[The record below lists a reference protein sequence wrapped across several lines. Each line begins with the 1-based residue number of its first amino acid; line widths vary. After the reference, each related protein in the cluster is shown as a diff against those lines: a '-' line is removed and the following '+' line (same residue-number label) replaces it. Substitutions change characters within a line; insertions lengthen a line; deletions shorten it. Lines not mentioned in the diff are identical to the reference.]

1 MKRLFLKFS
10 AHFLDNIQMIPYNP
24 PFVVKPFGREEMS
37 RVGRKLISV
46 PQGVKI
52 SLKDNKVFIKGPKGE
67 QFIPLPAAL
76 AVAITDKEVTI
87 TRATDDRA
95 DRSLHG
101 LIRNEIYNAVV
112 GTTVGYEKILEITG
126 VGYKAAV
133 VGRNITLN
141 LGFSHP
147 IIFELPKG
155 IDASVEKNTVLSIK
169 GTDKYLVG
177 QVASKIRAYKKPEPY
192 KGKGIKYK
200 GEQIIRKE
208 GKTGKK

>member
-1 MKRLFLKFS
+1 
-10 AHFLDNIQMIPYNP
+10 
-24 PFVVKPFGREEMS
+24 MS

-46 PQGVKI
+46 PQGVQVT
-52 SLKDNKVFIKGPKGE
+52 LKDQKIFVKGPKGE
-67 QFIPLPAAL
+67 QSVPLPTSL
-76 AVAITDKEVTI
+76 SVAITAKEVSV
-87 TRATDDRA
+87 TRATDDRG

-112 GTTVGYEKILEITG
+112 GTTQGYEKILEITG

-133 VGRNITLN
+133 TGRNITLT

-155 IDASVEKNTVLSIK
+155 VDASVEKNTVLSIK

-177 QVASKIRAYKKPEPY
+177 QVASKIRAYRKPEPY

-200 GEQIIRKE
+200 DEQIIRKE
-208 GKTGKK
+208 GKSGKK

>member
-1 MKRLFLKFS
+1 
-10 AHFLDNIQMIPYNP
+10 
-24 PFVVKPFGREEMS
+24 MS

-46 PQGVKI
+46 PQGVQVT
-52 SLKDNKVFIKGPKGE
+52 LKDQKIFVKGPKGE
-67 QFIPLPAAL
+67 QSVPLPTSL
-76 AVAITDKEVTI
+76 SVAITAKEVSV
-87 TRATDDRA
+87 TRATDDRG

-112 GTTVGYEKILEITG
+112 GTTQGYEKILEITG

-133 VGRNITLN
+133 TGRNITLT

-155 IDASVEKNTVLSIK
+155 VDASVEKNTVLSIR

-177 QVASKIRAYKKPEPY
+177 QVASKIRAYRKPEPY

-200 GEQIIRKE
+200 DEQIIRKE
-208 GKTGKK
+208 GKSGKK

>member
-1 MKRLFLKFS
+1 
-10 AHFLDNIQMIPYNP
+10 
-24 PFVVKPFGREEMS
+24 MS

-46 PQGVKI
+46 PDGVSVKV
-52 SLKDNKVFIKGPKGE
+52 KDQQVLVKGPKGE
-67 QFIPLPAAL
+67 QSVPLPASL
-76 AVAITDKEVTI
+76 SVEITGKELTVK
-87 TRATDDRA
+87 RATDDRA

-112 GTTVGYEKILEITG
+112 GSTAGYEKILEITG

-133 VGRNITLN
+133 TGRNITLN

-147 IIFELPKG
+147 IVFELPKG

-192 KGKGIKYK
+192 KGKGIKYR

-208 GKTGKK
+208 GKSGKK

>member
-1 MKRLFLKFS
+1 
-10 AHFLDNIQMIPYNP
+10 
-24 PFVVKPFGREEMS
+24 MS
-37 RVGRKLISV
+37 RVGKKLISV
-46 PQGVKI
+46 PQGVSVKFQ
-52 SLKDNKVFIKGPKGE
+52 DQKVFVKGPKGE
-67 QFIPLPAAL
+67 KEIPLPASL
-76 AVAITDKEVTI
+76 AIAVTGKEVSV
-87 TRATDDRA
+87 TRATDDRS
-95 DRSLHG
+95 DRALHG

-133 VGRNITLN
+133 TGRNITLN

-147 IIFELPKG
+147 IVFELPKG

-169 GTDKYLVG
+169 GSDKYLVG
-177 QVASKIRAYKKPEPY
+177 QVASKIRAYRKPEPY

-208 GKTGKK
+208 GKSGKK

>member
-1 MKRLFLKFS
+1 
-10 AHFLDNIQMIPYNP
+10 MIPYTQ
-24 PFVVKPFGREEMS
+24 PFGYETIRKEEMS

-46 PQGVKI
+46 PAGVQVT
-52 SLKDNKVFIKGPKGE
+52 LRDQKVFVKGPKGE
-67 QFIPLPAAL
+67 KAVPLPSNL
-76 AVAITDKEVTI
+76 SVAIVGKEVTV

-95 DRSLHG
+95 DRALHG

-112 GTTVGYEKILEITG
+112 GTTEGYQKILEITG

-147 IIFELPKG
+147 IIFELPQG

-169 GTDKYLVG
+169 GSDKYLVG

-200 GEQIIRKE
+200 DEVIIRKE
-208 GKTGKK
+208 GKSGKK